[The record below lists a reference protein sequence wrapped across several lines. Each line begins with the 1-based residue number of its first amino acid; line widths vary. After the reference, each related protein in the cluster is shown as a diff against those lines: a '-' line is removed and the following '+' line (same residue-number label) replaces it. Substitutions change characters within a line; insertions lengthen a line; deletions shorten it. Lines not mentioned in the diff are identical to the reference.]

1 MKLRIVPA
9 SAGIQWVKLGIRT
22 FFRQPLAMSGLF
34 LLFLALMSLLSLI
47 PVIGN
52 VVALAILPG
61 ASLGLMAATEQ
72 ATQGKFPMPAIM
84 LSAFRAGRVQLR
96 SMLVLG
102 ALYAAGFLLALG
114 ISATLDGGQFARLYL
129 FGGELSPATVVDPG
143 FELAV
148 LLAMALYLP
157 LSLLFWH
164 APALVYWHGVTP
176 AKSLFFSMVACMR
189 NFWAFT
195 VYSLAWLA
203 VFLSMGLLLT
213 LLMAVFGTPEG
224 DSGILVPLAMLMA
237 AMYFTSL
244 YFTFRDCFDPELP
257 APVQDLLA

>member
-96 SMLVLG
+96 SMLVRRRVSAG
-102 ALYAAGFLLALG
+102 AGHFG
-114 ISATLDGGQFARLYL
+114 HARWR
-129 FGGELSPATVVDPG
+129 PVC
-143 FELAV
+143 
-148 LLAMALYLP
+148 
-157 LSLLFWH
+157 
-164 APALVYWHGVTP
+164 PAL
-176 AKSLFFSMVACMR
+176 
-189 NFWAFT
+189 
-195 VYSLAWLA
+195 
-203 VFLSMGLLLT
+203 
-213 LLMAVFGTPEG
+213 
-224 DSGILVPLAMLMA
+224 
-237 AMYFTSL
+237 
-244 YFTFRDCFDPELP
+244 
-257 APVQDLLA
+257 PVWRRTQPGHRGGPRL